1 MATSGNRPLRVVTTV
16 TREEGL
22 AVEEG
27 NDMCVGGECAILAVE
42 KR

>member
-27 NDMCVGGECAILAVE
+27 NDMCEIGESEIGAVE
-42 KR
+42 KG